1 MKRFL
6 SLILAVIMT
15 VSALCVGTFAAPSG
29 QCMQF
34 SASGAYFLSTTLEI
48 EENNTVISFDL
59 AMAPNSSGEPCIKIN
74 DSASN
79 GVAIAS
85 NYVEVAGAK
94 KSFGW
99 GDCRSNHWRH
109 IEIKYFDGAAIL
121 KIDGTEIMRA
131 PASCRTGSV
140 YMIGSPGNILI
151 DDLSFVSGG
160 ISRMNI
166 DFENDSTYNYFVTS
180 DSTVTRTAV
189 PSGSYCD
196 YDGYKIQN
204 REYVFDGTD
213 KCNMLTLSSGTKIL
227 LGDLSGDRKLNGR
240 DTIILRN
247 AVAGALTNYDKT
259 AADVNQDGRVNSR
272 DVILLRNCVA
282 GSAPAKYLST
292 GTAGTVAYSSSQRA
306 AVLTASDAT
315 SAGIDAVM
323 SFDKSVLTSDYSY
336 AVITYMVPS
345 SSTEKNSSAAVESG
359 FGSSSEIKSFSLARD
374 GKFHSELIGIS
385 EISSW
390 NQKSATYRFFS
401 QASAGDRIYLDSVI
415 FCPDQE
421 TAVAVIAQRSESKR
435 SYGVYDKA
443 ASGALATVDKDGNAA
458 IRFDTQSK
466 ITTYVVNGNDSNVSY
481 AADSNGKMSLVA
493 TCATGVDPSIYIDL
507 STAGI
512 SADTYKSVTYVYNIP
527 TRAGVSAPTANIYY
541 VCGGIAGPTGGYETQ
556 VAQLTK
562 DGKYHYFTFDLSSKS
577 NWSGKVTGLRLDYFG
592 AASAYDSAY
601 IDSVIFSKDA
611 ISGAAVGQTRVNERN
626 AFTSSV
632 STASD
637 VWNDYRTNHKLANTD
652 EFIATGSAGNDY
664 YMYFRYS
671 SKAKL
676 TARSLGDKMARA
688 IKNATGYHVGCEVYS
703 GLTDLLA
710 KWDDQVP
717 QADVMFTITYLGN
730 SYTVWVNTSILKTS
744 GHSDLLDGTED
755 DEDVT
760 PKSTSTWYTGGVSG
774 TDSAALPAASS
785 GLSAHSNHEN
795 RLVETPY
802 GTFAVI
808 PMTDNGS
815 WATLGGAQFTIY
827 RIYDNGSYKALGT
840 YDFANHT
847 SKPNIYYM
855 DGRVYV
861 IQGDDQGS
869 YASIFVAYFDPSS
882 PNSDGSYNI
891 TSGRTNKSYSG
902 GAAPGGNGYIQPMPD
917 PANHRFIVMACGG
930 TSTGYLSWFIYNTS
944 SNSWTGTAK
953 KVALNG
959 TYRHCYLMSYPDG
972 KNGLYIV
979 AGRDV
984 LLSTLGLSG
993 TVTGADYAWDEVNLF
1008 HFPDMNSTSYT
1019 MTHVAVADYTQKDRM
1034 LFPVTSHNIYG
1045 DMFLDSAG
1053 YLHVLSST
1061 VMHGSFHHDNK
1072 YSQMNYAVY
1081 DARQAGMTPVEI
1093 FNKAINFNTPAT
1105 RYTARFAE
1113 NTSGKLFILAM
1124 PKDGSYCEIW
1134 RASDCI
1140 GTEFEMIG
1148 CDKFSSS
1155 DGVTTGLI
1163 IGNSRN
1169 GSVCDNS
1176 VSCMYPTSGSGGT
1189 VYRFFTVNLPN

>member
-1 MKRFL
+1 MKRIL
-6 SLILAVIMT
+6 SLILAVVMT
-15 VSALCVGTFAAPSG
+15 VSALCVGTFAATSG

-48 EENNTVISFDL
+48 EENNTIISFDL
-59 AMAPNSSGEPCIKIN
+59 AMAPNSSGEPCLKIN

-94 KSFGW
+94 KNFGW
-99 GDCRSNHWRH
+99 GDCQLTHRRH
-109 IEIKYFDGAAIL
+109 IEIKYLSGTAIL
-121 KIDGTEIMRA
+121 EIDGTEIMRT
-131 PASCRTGSV
+131 PASCRTGSI
-140 YMIGSPGNILI
+140 YMIGSPGTILI
-151 DDLSFVSGG
+151 DDLSLVSGG

-166 DFENDSTYNYFVTS
+166 DFENDGTYNYFVTS

-189 PSGSYCD
+189 PAGSYCD
-196 YDGYKIQN
+196 YDGYKRQN
-204 REYVFDGTD
+204 REYVFDGND
-213 KCNMLTLSSGTKIL
+213 KCNMLTLSSGKKIL
-227 LGDLSGDRKLNGR
+227 LGDITGDKKLNSQ
-240 DTIILRN
+240 DVIMMKSII
-247 AVAGALTNYDKT
+247 AGSLSNYDKT
-259 AADVNQDGRVNSR
+259 VSDIDEDGRVNSR
-272 DVILLRNCVA
+272 DVILLKSFIA
-282 GSAPAKYLST
+282 GIASAKYLST
-292 GTAGTVAYSSSQRA
+292 GTAGTVSYSSAQRA

-315 SAGIDAVM
+315 STGINAVM
-323 SFDKSVLTSDYSY
+323 NFDSSVLTSDYSY

-345 SSTEKNSSAAVESG
+345 SSTEMNSSVAVESG
-359 FGSSSEIKSFSLARD
+359 FGSSSEIISFSLERD
-374 GKFHSELIGIS
+374 GKFHSEMIAIS
-385 EISSW
+385 DLTSW
-390 NQKSATYRFFS
+390 NSKSATYRFFS
-401 QASAGDRIYLDSVI
+401 QASAGDAVYLDSVI

-421 TAVAVIAQRSESKR
+421 SAVAVISQRGESKR
-435 SYGVYDKA
+435 SYGIYDKA
-443 ASGALATVDKDGNAA
+443 ASGSLITVDTDGNAA
-458 IRFDTQSK
+458 VRFDTQSK

-507 STAGI
+507 SSAGI

-527 TRAGVSAPTANIYY
+527 AHAGVSAPTANIYY

-556 VAQLTK
+556 VAQLTN

-577 NWSGKVTGLRLDYFG
+577 NWSGKVTGLRLDYFSE
-592 AASAYDSAY
+592 ASALDSSY

-611 ISGAAVGQTRVNERN
+611 KSGATVGQSRVDERN

-703 GLTDLLA
+703 GITELHA

-730 SYTVWVNTSILKTS
+730 SYNVWVNTSILKTS
-744 GHSDLLDGTED
+744 GHSDLLDGIED
-755 DEDVT
+755 DPDMT
-760 PKSTSTWYTGGVSG
+760 PKSTSSWYTDGASG
-774 TDSAALPAASS
+774 TDSAALPVASS
-785 GLSAHSNHEN
+785 RLSAHSNHEN

-815 WATLGGAQFTIY
+815 WAILGGAQFTIY
-827 RIYDNGSYKALGT
+827 RIYDNGTYKALGT

-869 YASIFVAYFDPSS
+869 YASIFVAYFDPAS

-891 TSGRTNKSYSG
+891 TSNRTNKSYIG

-917 PANHRFIVMACGG
+917 PANHRFVVMACGG
-930 TSTGYLSWFIYNTS
+930 TTTGYLSWFIYNTS
-944 SNSWTGTAK
+944 SNSWTSTAK
-953 KVALNG
+953 TVALNG

-984 LLSTLGLSG
+984 LLSTLGLAG

-1008 HFPDMNSTSYT
+1008 HFPDMNSTTYT
-1019 MTHVAVADYTQKDRM
+1019 MTHVEEADYTQEDRL

-1081 DARQAGMTPVEI
+1081 DVRQAGMTPVEI
-1093 FNKAINFNTPAT
+1093 FNKTINFNTPAT
-1105 RYTARFAE
+1105 RYTARFVE

-1124 PKDGSYCEIW
+1124 PKDGTYCEIW
-1134 RASDCI
+1134 RASDNI

-1176 VSCMYPTSGSGGT
+1176 VSCMYPTSASGGT